1 MWLYKHHTASDIID
15 LNHETGQWRPVADE
29 EKPKSARV
37 LADLPIRGSYEE
49 VNGKPYF
56 KYWTDDNRH
65 VFRTFDGK
73 VFEICR
79 KLPDGST
86 IEATPGLHCVIEP
99 AKYADGRL
107 REGMSDVS
115 LVAGDGTV
123 LYTLTYDSGYFLR
136 LYASDFTAAAMVQDL
151 SDWDFFVA
159 LKGGI
164 EIFAERA
171 ASGKIPLAI
180 TGTTAMVEGHEV
192 PCDDL
197 LYCDTGEVCPRSGVW
212 VCIEDMRQGQ
222 MVRKNEKMPSLDGN
236 DVTWVWSRER

>member
-15 LNHETGQWRPVADE
+15 LNHETGQWRPVPRE
-29 EKPKSARV
+29 ERPKGARV
-37 LADLPIRGSYEE
+37 LADLPVHGSYEE
-49 VNGKPYF
+49 VDGKHYF
-56 KYWTDDNRH
+56 KYWTDDNRY
-65 VFRTFDGK
+65 VFRTYDGE

-79 KLPDGST
+79 KLSDGST
-86 IEATPGLHCVIEP
+86 VMATPGLHCVIEP

-115 LVAGDGTV
+115 LVACDNTV
-123 LYTLTYDSGYFLR
+123 LYRLTYDSGYFLR

-164 EIFAERA
+164 EIFAKRA
-171 ASGKIPLAI
+171 ASGTIPLSI
-180 TGTTAMVEGHEV
+180 TGSTALVEGREV

-197 LYCDTGEVCPRSGVW
+197 LYCETGEVCPRSGIW

-222 MVRKNEKMPSLDGN
+222 TVQKNAKMPALGGK